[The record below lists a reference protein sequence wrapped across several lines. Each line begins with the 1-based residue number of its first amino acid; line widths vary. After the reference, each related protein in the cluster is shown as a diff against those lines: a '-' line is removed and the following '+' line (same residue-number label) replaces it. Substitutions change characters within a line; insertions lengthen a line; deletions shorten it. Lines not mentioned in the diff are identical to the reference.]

1 VQVEGSLRKVPQ
13 PSFAPGATYG
23 YSNSGYVLLAL
34 IIEVVAG
41 VPLARFLETNIFA
54 PLGMNDT
61 FVLTDPQQKLGD
73 VARGYDRAGQPDDY
87 QGMATG
93 ESVVYSTVGD
103 PAAIWPGTVH
113 RRPRHSAGSGGGLTP
128 ATIAKGKTTYGL
140 GWNITSDKAGLRAW
154 HQGNTAGFRALLERR
169 LRDRITTIMLTNG
182 GDTDRLGLI
191 TNTGRCTRPEAAS
204 ECPSVV
210 SRAQPQAAAR
220 VARLRERNDAPRPI
234 CPRAAMGYRTRLT
247 SARTSQRAPRCIR
260 PNLAEHRIEYPVVS
274 GNGATDRRLPC

>member
-1 VQVEGSLRKVPQ
+1 MSAGDIDEAERYGNLIGGWLGVDRPGVTNSEILEALRKVPQ
-13 PSFAPGATYG
+13 PSFAPGATYA

-34 IIEVVAG
+34 IIEAVAG
-41 VPLARFLETNIFA
+41 VPLARFLETHIFA

-73 VARGYDRAGQPDDY
+73 VARGYDRAGQLDDY

-93 ESVVYSTVGD
+93 ESGVYSTVGD
-103 PAAIWPGTVH
+103 LLRFDQALYTDALVTQ
-113 RRPRHSAGSGGGLTP
+113 RALAEAFTP

-140 GWNITSDKAGLRAW
+140 GWNITSDGAGLRAW

-182 GDTDRLGLI
+182 GDTDRLGISTRIQRILARADHRRCAQRAHQLALSLI

-220 VARLRERNDAPRPI
+220 VARFA
-234 CPRAAMGYRTRLT
+234 RA
-247 SARTSQRAPRCIR
+247 
-260 PNLAEHRIEYPVVS
+260 
-274 GNGATDRRLPC
+274 